1 MIRIAENVFFC
12 LPPPETAPEC
22 RKCVDMSPPD
32 LATFRSINSRV
43 AIVVGSVAEWS
54 RHPTSNLETRV

>member
-1 MIRIAENVFFC
+1 MGGVESD
-12 LPPPETAPEC
+12 PDC

-43 AIVVGSVAEWS
+43 AIVVGSVVEWS